1 MKYIPFC
8 LILCLLMISCSST
21 PPAEQHEDVAPTES
35 ITTDAVQPEEVP
47 ALEEQTVQ
55 EGEDGSSQDV
65 SSEIFPTTDFLELKE
80 NDLDD
85 VALSETEYL
94 QEIEIIDVD
103 QEQTLP
109 LDDLENMAMV
119 IDDPENMVVEPEVAL
134 VVETPSDDIV
144 EPIPEPLL
152 QPDDVMAL
160 VVEEVVDTA
169 APDAGE
175 MESLP
180 ELSSGQESPSENLP
194 EAESQS
200 VEPIVE
206 DESLLVEAEDA
217 AVPEIVS
224 QEQAGDSLEE
234 RVLAEPLP
242 IDVNAIQGVVTPV
255 EPSRTI
261 IMDNQQFL
269 DLRYPGNG
277 WVYLGE
283 VTTEGLSIGT
293 PNFTYFGRRRTSN
306 DTNFTLR
313 SIKSG
318 STILHFY
325 KQDVLTATFI
335 DDFVQVTITD
345 KVAQAGTRV
354 VAPNYGSV
362 IPGYQGTVPQP
373 SNYVQAADDR
383 HIMATAESE
392 SSVVPEAVVSDPAV
406 SANVQVPETI
416 ISEPTVPDT
425 SADVAISGAS
435 VSALV
440 AERNSVPA
448 QSTVVSPAVP
458 VDATMADVGV
468 VARDSTP
475 STVSGVVPTTT
486 QLQSSFTSPSAV
498 PVAID
503 NTKAATATDST
514 DSVAM
519 ESDQVMNQQAP
530 ATSVVQAD
538 NQLLQ
543 EPVQNQM
550 GALQIVPP
558 RDSNVTGSS
567 QTAPVQ
573 SQPEVSAVR
582 QQEVYRPERTSSTAS
597 VPSNYNPQT
606 GMSMERLQLPWVQE
620 ELERQRAADIQQG
633 GSAQSET
640 DTSVQQNQLEIR
652 LEEQNALL
660 AKAQECFYAEDYP
673 ASLDCLN
680 QFFAIAVRD
689 FDAAY
694 YLKGQVLESKSSIRN
709 IKEAQKAYKHV
720 VDSYPQS
727 PFWKRSK
734 NRFTY
739 LSRFYFDI
747 R

>member
-1 MKYIPFC
+1 MKYIPYC

-21 PPAEQHEDVAPTES
+21 PPSEHHEDVAPTES
-35 ITTDAVQPEEVP
+35 VTTDGVQPEEVA

-55 EGEDGSSQDV
+55 EGEDTSLEDGSLEDGSSEV
-65 SSEIFPTTDFLELKE
+65 FPTTEFLELE
-80 NDLDD
+80 ESALDD
-85 VALSETEYL
+85 VVPLEETEYL
-94 QEIEIIDVD
+94 QEIEIIDLD
-103 QEQTLP
+103 QQQVP
-109 LDDLENMAMV
+109 FMDDLENMAMV
-119 IDDPENMVVEPEVAL
+119 IDDPQSMVDEPEVAL
-134 VVETPSDDIV
+134 VVETPANEGV
-144 EPIPEPLL
+144 EPVLEPLP
-152 QPDDVMAL
+152 QPDDELAL

-169 APDAGE
+169 VPDAGE
-175 MESLP
+175 L
-180 ELSSGQESPSENLP
+180 ESPT
-194 EAESQS
+194 EA
-200 VEPIVE
+200 PIME
-206 DESLLVEAEDA
+206 DESLLVETEDA

-224 QEQAGDSLEE
+224 QEQSDSQPEE
-234 RVLAEPLP
+234 FVPEEASP

-345 KVAQAGTRV
+345 RVAQTGSRV
-354 VAPNYGSV
+354 IAPNYDSV
-362 IPGYQGTVPQP
+362 IPGYQDIVPQP
-373 SNYVQAADDR
+373 SDYVQAEPSQEMLAAVEQEPS
-383 HIMATAESE
+383 IVSE
-392 SSVVPEAVVSDPAV
+392 PEVSTPKVPEPVAPSTTDMASASSTYNVPASPTSAV
-406 SANVQVPETI
+406 SADP
-416 ISEPTVPDT
+416 
-425 SADVAISGAS
+425 S
-435 VSALV
+435 V
-440 AERNSVPA
+440 
-448 QSTVVSPAVP
+448 T
-458 VDATMADVGV
+458 DG
-468 VARDSTP
+468 
-475 STVSGVVPTTT
+475 
-486 QLQSSFTSPSAV
+486 
-498 PVAID
+498 
-503 NTKAATATDST
+503 TKAAGDATVAQAQQWVAVADSSSPATTADSSITQPPAVETRPVDSSTTDTPSDTST
-514 DSVAM
+514 AAPAT
-519 ESDQVMNQQAP
+519 NQQAP
-530 ATSVVQAD
+530 VTGIVQAD
-538 NQLLQ
+538 SQLSQ
-543 EPVQNQM
+543 EPVQNQV

-558 RDSNVTGSS
+558 RDAVPVPS
-567 QTAPVQ
+567 QAIQ
-573 SQPEVSAVR
+573 SQPDVSAVR
-582 QQEVYRPERTSSTAS
+582 QQEIYQPESASSTAS
-597 VPSNYNPQT
+597 APSNYNPQT
-606 GMSMERLQLPWVQE
+606 GMSMEDLQLPWVQE
-620 ELERQRAADIQQG
+620 ELERQRTADIQQA
-633 GSAQSET
+633 GSAQSEA
-640 DTSVQQNQLEIR
+640 DSSERQNQLERR
-652 LEEQNALL
+652 LEEQDALL

-673 ASLDCLN
+673 ASLDYLN
-680 QFFAIAVRD
+680 QFFAIAVND

-727 PFWKRSK
+727 PFWKRAK

>member
-1 MKYIPFC
+1 MKYIPYC

-21 PPAEQHEDVAPTES
+21 PPSEHHEDVAPTES
-35 ITTDAVQPEEVP
+35 VTTDGVQPEEVA

-55 EGEDGSSQDV
+55 EGEDTSLEDGSSEV
-65 SSEIFPTTDFLELKE
+65 FPTTEFLELE
-80 NDLDD
+80 ESALDD
-85 VALSETEYL
+85 VVPLEETEYL
-94 QEIEIIDVD
+94 QEIEIIDLD
-103 QEQTLP
+103 QQQVP
-109 LDDLENMAMV
+109 FMDDLENMAMV
-119 IDDPENMVVEPEVAL
+119 IDDPQSMVDEPEVAL
-134 VVETPSDDIV
+134 VVETPANEGV
-144 EPIPEPLL
+144 EPVLEPLP
-152 QPDDVMAL
+152 QPDDELAL

-169 APDAGE
+169 VPDAGE
-175 MESLP
+175 L
-180 ELSSGQESPSENLP
+180 ESPT
-194 EAESQS
+194 EA
-200 VEPIVE
+200 PIME
-206 DESLLVEAEDA
+206 DESLLVETEDA

-224 QEQAGDSLEE
+224 QEQFDSQPEE
-234 RVLAEPLP
+234 FVPEEASP

-345 KVAQAGTRV
+345 KVAQTGSRV
-354 VAPNYGSV
+354 IAPNYDSV
-362 IPGYQGTVPQP
+362 IPGYQDIVPQP
-373 SNYVQAADDR
+373 SDYVQAEPSQEMLAAVEQEPS
-383 HIMATAESE
+383 IVSE
-392 SSVVPEAVVSDPAV
+392 PEVSTPKVPEPVAPSTTDMASASSTYNVPASPTSAV
-406 SANVQVPETI
+406 SA
-416 ISEPTVPDT
+416 D
-425 SADVAISGAS
+425 
-435 VSALV
+435 
-440 AERNSVPA
+440 
-448 QSTVVSPAVP
+448 
-458 VDATMADVGV
+458 
-468 VARDSTP
+468 
-475 STVSGVVPTTT
+475 
-486 QLQSSFTSPSAV
+486 PSAT
-498 PVAID
+498 D
-503 NTKAATATDST
+503 GTKAAGDATVAQAQQWVAVADSSSPATTADSSITQPPAVETRPVDSSTTDTPSDTST
-514 DSVAM
+514 AAPAT
-519 ESDQVMNQQAP
+519 NQQAP
-530 ATSVVQAD
+530 VTGIVQAGS
-538 NQLLQ
+538 QLSQ
-543 EPVQNQM
+543 EPVQNQV

-558 RDSNVTGSS
+558 RDAVPVPS
-567 QTAPVQ
+567 QAIQ
-573 SQPEVSAVR
+573 SQPDVSAVR
-582 QQEVYRPERTSSTAS
+582 QQEIYQPESASSTAS
-597 VPSNYNPQT
+597 APSNYNPQT
-606 GMSMERLQLPWVQE
+606 GMSMEDLQLPWVQE
-620 ELERQRAADIQQG
+620 ELERQRTADIQQA
-633 GSAQSET
+633 GSAQSEA
-640 DTSVQQNQLEIR
+640 DSSERQNQLERR
-652 LEEQNALL
+652 LEEQDALL

-673 ASLDCLN
+673 ASLDYLN
-680 QFFAIAVRD
+680 QFFAIAVND

-727 PFWKRSK
+727 PFWKRAK

>member
-21 PPAEQHEDVAPTES
+21 PPAEPHEDVAPTES
-35 ITTDAVQPEEVP
+35 IATDAVQPEEVP

-55 EGEDGSSQDV
+55 EGEDTSLEDLYLEDGSSEV
-65 SSEIFPTTDFLELKE
+65 FPTTEFLELE
-80 NDLDD
+80 ESALDD
-85 VALSETEYL
+85 VVPLEETEYL
-94 QEIEIIDVD
+94 QEIEIIDLD
-103 QEQTLP
+103 QQQAP
-109 LDDLENMAMV
+109 FMDDLENMAMV
-119 IDDPENMVVEPEVAL
+119 IDDPQSMVDEPEVAL
-134 VVETPSDDIV
+134 VVETPANEGV
-144 EPIPEPLL
+144 EPVLEPLP
-152 QPDDVMAL
+152 QPDDELAL

-169 APDAGE
+169 VPDAGE
-175 MESLP
+175 LESLT
-180 ELSSGQESPSENLP
+180 
-194 EAESQS
+194 EA
-200 VEPIVE
+200 PIME
-206 DESLLVEAEDA
+206 DESLLVETEDA

-224 QEQAGDSLEE
+224 QEQSDSQPEE
-234 RVLAEPLP
+234 FVPEEASP

-345 KVAQAGTRV
+345 RVAQTGSRV
-354 VAPNYGSV
+354 IAPNYDSV
-362 IPGYQGTVPQP
+362 IPGYQDIVPKP
-373 SNYVQAADDR
+373 SDYVQAEPSQEMLAAVEQEPS
-383 HIMATAESE
+383 IVSE
-392 SSVVPEAVVSDPAV
+392 PEVSTPKVPEPVAPSTTDMASASSTYNVPASPTSAV
-406 SANVQVPETI
+406 SA
-416 ISEPTVPDT
+416 D
-425 SADVAISGAS
+425 
-435 VSALV
+435 
-440 AERNSVPA
+440 
-448 QSTVVSPAVP
+448 
-458 VDATMADVGV
+458 
-468 VARDSTP
+468 
-475 STVSGVVPTTT
+475 
-486 QLQSSFTSPSAV
+486 PSAT
-498 PVAID
+498 D
-503 NTKAATATDST
+503 GTKAAGDATVAQAQQWVTVADSSSPATTADSSITQPPAVETRPVDSSTTDTPSDTST
-514 DSVAM
+514 A
-519 ESDQVMNQQAP
+519 AP
-530 ATSVVQAD
+530 ATNQRAPVTGIVQAD
-538 NQLLQ
+538 SQLSQ
-543 EPVQNQM
+543 EPVQNQV

-558 RDSNVTGSS
+558 RDAVLVPS
-567 QTAPVQ
+567 QAIQ
-573 SQPEVSAVR
+573 SQPDVSAVR
-582 QQEVYRPERTSSTAS
+582 QQEIYQPESASSTAS
-597 VPSNYNPQT
+597 APSNYNPQT
-606 GMSMERLQLPWVQE
+606 GMSMEDLQLPWVQE
-620 ELERQRAADIQQG
+620 ELERQITADIPQA
-633 GSAQSET
+633 GSAQSEA
-640 DTSVQQNQLEIR
+640 DSSERQNQLERR
-652 LEEQNALL
+652 LEEQDALL
-660 AKAQECFYAEDYP
+660 AKAQECFYAEDYS
-673 ASLDCLN
+673 ASLDYLN
-680 QFFAIAVRD
+680 QFFAIAVND

-727 PFWKRSK
+727 PFWKRAK

>member
-21 PPAEQHEDVAPTES
+21 PPVEPHVDVAPTES

-55 EGEDGSSQDV
+55 EGEDTSLEDGSSEV
-65 SSEIFPTTDFLELKE
+65 FPTTEFLELKE
-80 NDLDD
+80 DNLDD
-85 VALSETEYL
+85 VLPLEETEYL

-103 QEQTLP
+103 QQQAP
-109 LDDLENMAMV
+109 FVDDLENMAMV
-119 IDDPENMVVEPEVAL
+119 IDDPQSTVVEPEVAL
-134 VVETPSDDIV
+134 VVETPANEGV
-144 EPIPEPLL
+144 EPVLEPLP
-152 QPDDVMAL
+152 QPDDELAL

-169 APDAGE
+169 VPDAGE
-175 MESLP
+175 LESLLEP
-180 ELSSGQESPSENLP
+180 SLEQAAPAERLSEV
-194 EAESQS
+194 ESQA
-200 VEPIVE
+200 EAPIME
-206 DESLLVEAEDA
+206 DESLLIEAEDA
-217 AVPEIVS
+217 VVPEIVS
-224 QEQAGDSLEE
+224 QEQFDPQLEE
-234 RVLAEPLP
+234 FVPEEAAP

-261 IMDNQQFL
+261 VMDNQQFL

-293 PNFTYFGRRRTSN
+293 PNFPYFGRRRTSN

-345 KVAQAGTRV
+345 RVAQTGSRV
-354 VAPNYGSV
+354 IAPNYDSV
-362 IPGYQGTVPQP
+362 IPGYQDIVPQP
-373 SNYVQAADDR
+373 SDYVQAEPSQEMLAAVEPETA
-383 HIMATAESE
+383 IGSATE
-392 SSVVPEAVVSDPAV
+392 VPESPVPSTAGMASAGPTNTM
-406 SANVQVPETI
+406 SANP
-416 ISEPTVPDT
+416 ISEVAALPTTVDAANDGTKADGDTTEPQSLPLVVADTNRPATTLESPSTQPPIVETRPANARTTDTPSDT
-425 SADVAISGAS
+425 STAA
-435 VSALV
+435 
-440 AERNSVPA
+440 PA
-448 QSTVVSPAVP
+448 T
-458 VDATMADVGV
+458 
-468 VARDSTP
+468 
-475 STVSGVVPTTT
+475 
-486 QLQSSFTSPSAV
+486 
-498 PVAID
+498 
-503 NTKAATATDST
+503 
-514 DSVAM
+514 
-519 ESDQVMNQQAP
+519 NQQAP
-530 ATSVVQAD
+530 VTGIVQAD
-538 NQLLQ
+538 SQLSQ
-543 EPVQNQM
+543 EPVQNEV

-558 RDSNVTGSS
+558 RDAVPVPS
-567 QTAPVQ
+567 QPIQ
-573 SQPEVSAVR
+573 SQPDVSAVR
-582 QQEVYRPERTSSTAS
+582 QQEIYQPESASSTAS
-597 VPSNYNPQT
+597 APSNYNPQT
-606 GMSMERLQLPWVQE
+606 GMSMEDLQLPWVQE
-620 ELERQRAADIQQG
+620 ELERQRTADIQQA
-633 GSAQSET
+633 GSAQSEA
-640 DTSVQQNQLEIR
+640 DSSERQNQLERR
-652 LEEQNALL
+652 LEEQDALL

-673 ASLDCLN
+673 ASLDYLN
-680 QFFAIAVRD
+680 QFFAIAVND

-727 PFWKRSK
+727 PFWKRAK